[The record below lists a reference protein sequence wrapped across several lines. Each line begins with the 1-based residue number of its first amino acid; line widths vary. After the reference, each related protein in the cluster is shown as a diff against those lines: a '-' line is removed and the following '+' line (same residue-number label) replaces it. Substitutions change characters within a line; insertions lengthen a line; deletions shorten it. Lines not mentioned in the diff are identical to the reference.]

1 VVRFRYLAI
10 YLILAAVTYR
20 TLTASY
26 DESVPLNPVVYIYLA
41 AYAALLVSEPLLTR
55 RLRWFPWVYLI
66 AQTGLVVAMLFT
78 APQLDF
84 LPMLFLPLSFQAVMI
99 FKRRAGFVWIA
110 AFCLAMIYPVML
122 GWDWEPGGLVVVL
135 AYTAA
140 NFLMGSTAHWSQR
153 VERARQ
159 ENQRLLAEL
168 QVAYRQLQDYAAQV
182 EEHAAAQ
189 ERSRLAQELH
199 DSVTQTIFSMNLTVQ
214 AAQMLIAQNPA
225 RVAGQ
230 LDRLQELARGAVGE
244 IQVLIGQLQPHNL
257 AQEGLPAALRRLA
270 AERWRR
276 DGLQVEVQVTG
287 EKTLPEPLAI
297 GLYRIAQEALNNVAK
312 HAGTCQASLL
322 LNLAAHPASLEIA
335 DDGQGFEPDKVV
347 RDLNHI
353 GLSGMAERA
362 RELGWRLE
370 IDSEP
375 GRGTRI
381 HAEELLA

>member
-1 VVRFRYLAI
+1 MVRFRYLAI

-26 DESVPLNPVVYIYLA
+26 DESVPVDPRVYIYLA

-55 RLRWFPWVYLI
+55 RLGWFPWVYLI
-66 AQTGLVVAMLFT
+66 AQTGLVVAMLFS

-84 LPMLFLPLSFQAVMI
+84 LPMLFIPLSFQAVLT
-99 FKRRAGFVWIA
+99 FQRRVGFVWIA
-110 AFCLAMIYPVML
+110 AFCLAMAYPVML
-122 GWDWEPGGLVVVL
+122 GWDWQPGGLVLVL

-140 NFLMGSTAHWSQR
+140 NLFMGSTAHLSQR
-153 VERARQ
+153 AELARQ

-168 QVAYRQLQDYAAQV
+168 QVTYRQLQDYAAQV

-214 AAQMLIAQNPA
+214 AAQMLMASNPA
-225 RVAGQ
+225 RVAEQ

-244 IQVLIGQLQPHNL
+244 IQVLISQLLPRSL

-270 AERWRR
+270 AERQRR
-276 DGLQVEVQVTG
+276 DGLQVEVQVIG
-287 EKTLPEPLAI
+287 EKDLPEPLAI
-297 GLYRIAQEALNNVAK
+297 GLYRIAQEALNNVAR
-312 HAGTCQASLL
+312 HAGACQASLRL
-322 LNLAAHPASLEIA
+322 DFAAHPASLEIA
-335 DDGQGFEPDKVV
+335 DDGQGFEPEKVA
-347 RDLNHI
+347 RDLGHI
-353 GLSGMAERA
+353 GLSGMVERA
-362 RELGWRLE
+362 RELGWKLE
-370 IDSEP
+370 IESQP

-381 HAEELLA
+381 RAEESLA